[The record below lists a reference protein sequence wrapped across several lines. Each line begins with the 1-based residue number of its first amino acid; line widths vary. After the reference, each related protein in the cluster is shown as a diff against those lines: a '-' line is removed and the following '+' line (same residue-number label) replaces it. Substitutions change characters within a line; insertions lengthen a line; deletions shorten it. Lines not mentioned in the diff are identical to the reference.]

1 MNTTRYIIV
10 LFSKGI
16 GYTRQIDNR
25 FHAFFN
31 NPAKAY
37 KRMGCAINMAKKL
50 INHYCF
56 DQIYVFRV
64 ELNEELSCQKYNK
77 WCNDETRKVW
87 MFSY

>member
-16 GYTRQIDNR
+16 GYTLQIDNS

-31 NPAKAY
+31 NPAKSY
-37 KRMGCAINMAKKL
+37 KRMGSAINMAKKL
-50 INHYCF
+50 INHYCL

-77 WCNDETRKVW
+77 WCNDEARKVW